1 MLMLTCSSERIFNP
15 TRYTGSK
22 RSFSSSGEVQ
32 SFDSKVKTVIACTR
46 CLLSFIRKY
55 VMHKWQISVTMI
67 LKTLSFF
74 NHLVHWIAYAIIFF
88 KCEKISLDSKSFTY
102 VAEFIIAVPF
112 IMCVNSYFHYKG
124 IFLLDCVYMSVKVI

>member
-1 MLMLTCSSERIFNP
+1 MIVSEKITSKPIQLYQIFIQKTFEFNEKGIISCEKTRISGKYIYIYIYMVMLTRSSERIFNP

-74 NHLVHWIAYAIIFF
+74 NHLVHWIAYAII
-88 KCEKISLDSKSFTY
+88 CS
-102 VAEFIIAVPF
+102 
-112 IMCVNSYFHYKG
+112 
-124 IFLLDCVYMSVKVI
+124 